1 MTTLKSL
8 SFLTS
13 LPTYLVTCKLYI
25 FLKNHLIVPCKC
37 VANVSNVFC
46 ILVPFSPESDSSC
59 LVMAWLGPRMF
70 KLLFNL
76 VSILNVDDPFKD
88 LNNVHECHLA
98 QKQTVHP
105 QGDREIPGKS
115 GRITR
120 RSMRGRVCS
129 QEGPAKG
136 DKHQRSGEGARQH
149 GVHRSPGR
157 GCPAAWSL

>member
-1 MTTLKSL
+1 
-8 SFLTS
+8 
-13 LPTYLVTCKLYI
+13 
-25 FLKNHLIVPCKC
+25 
-37 VANVSNVFC
+37 
-46 ILVPFSPESDSSC
+46 
-59 LVMAWLGPRMF
+59 MF
-70 KLLFNL
+70 KLSFNL

-129 QEGPAKG
+129 QEGSAKG
-136 DKHQRSGEGARQH
+136 DKHQRSGEGASMVSIGAQEEDAQQH
-149 GVHRSPGR
+149 GLYSNLERLNPGPTQVADR
-157 GCPAAWSL
+157 FSH